1 MIISADTGGTFTDFV
16 YVKDGKFKILK
27 VLSTPEN
34 PAKAVLKGKDIIAP
48 KILGKLIHGSTV
60 ATNAVLERK
69 GAKTAIIMNRG
80 FEDIIEIGRQN
91 RPELYNL
98 FVKRPEHLVNSPLRF
113 GVPGRI
119 SKRGAII
126 EPFDLEEARKVAGQL
141 YELKVESVAI
151 CFLFSFVNPIHEL
164 AMRDVILEISKNP
177 IVCSLSPEIMP
188 EFREFERCSTTVVNA
203 YVQPIMKNYIEKY
216 FK

>member
-34 PAKAVLKGKDIIAP
+34 PAKALLKGINLITPSKL
-48 KILGKLIHGSTV
+48 KELIHGSTV

-69 GAKTAIIMNRG
+69 GAKTAIIMNRV

-98 FVKRPEHLVNSPLRF
+98 FVKRPKHLVDSPLRF
-113 GVPGRI
+113 GVPGRV
-119 SKRGAII
+119 SKSGEII
-126 EPFDLEEARKVAGQL
+126 EAFNFDEARKVSDQL
-141 YELKVESVAI
+141 NELEIESVAI
-151 CFLFSFVNPIHEL
+151 CFLFSFANPAHEI
-164 AMRDVILEISKNP
+164 AMRDVILKNSK
-177 IVCSLSPEIMP
+177 
-188 EFREFERCSTTVVNA
+188 R
-203 YVQPIMKNYIEKY
+203 
-216 FK
+216 